1 MKKKLNSNSGFT
13 LIELIIAIAVLAF
26 LMTAVSSM
34 MGSSVMTNRKAQADL
49 EVQTSAQ
56 ETYNRITD
64 AIMQAKK
71 IYIFGYTYSG
81 TPDFSKSGSAA
92 GGSPTYF
99 VAGLYDEKTYAEY
112 NADGSL
118 NATNT
123 ADANKA
129 AIVSDLYRLGYTV
142 STTDVKFFHEI
153 AGQDIYVKKLIIA
166 DAETLDL
173 SLVSSYT
180 MTNPNTWELTDAIY
194 GGTKTVTQNP
204 GSTGYSET
212 DTVVNIFTFDEN
224 KLYFEKR
231 YAFMTSKNDMVSDWT
246 DPDVVKRN
254 IYSQSLS
261 YVTTDSDPLS
271 GCIAKIN
278 PDKGSIAVDLYFND
292 KSMAYTSLGM
302 INIRNS
308 YVLKAKQ

>member
-71 IYIFGYTYSG
+71 VYIFGYTYSG

-92 GGSPTYF
+92 GGSPAYF

-112 NADGSL
+112 NADGSFS
-118 NATNT
+118 ATKT
-123 ADANKA
+123 ADANKT
-129 AIVSDLYRLGYTV
+129 AIASDLYKLGYTV
-142 STTDVKFFHEI
+142 STTDIKFFHEI
-153 AGQDIYVKKLIIA
+153 AGKDIYVKKLIIA
-166 DAETLDL
+166 DAETLDI
-173 SLVSSYT
+173 SLAAQATATGSDE
-180 MTNPNTWELTDAIY
+180 WEVRDFIY
-194 GGTKTVTQNP
+194 GGTVEVKRGP
-204 GSTGYSET
+204 GGSGYSET

-224 KLYFEKR
+224 KLYFEKK

-254 IYSQSLS
+254 IYSESLS

-271 GCIAKIN
+271 GCVAKIN